1 MKHSILTLT
10 ILLPVLAAATASAQ
24 MASIRFAAPVNP
36 IAGLP
41 KLFPS
46 PMTGPLVGSGITLPS
61 LVPAL
66 TPSLSL
72 AAAAPLLPLR
82 MPTRGGQI
90 PVQPSRDNVVNPLRR
105 VMPGVVIRFT
115 GPASS
120 TNPGAAKPDASKERL
135 DGAFDGEGLPSKPIV
150 NMPGRKPVSS
160 GRHISLPE
168 WDLERELGI

>member
-1 MKHSILTLT
+1 MKHSFLTLT

-46 PMTGPLVGSGITLPS
+46 PMTGPLVGTGITLPS

-90 PVQPSRDNVVNPLRR
+90 PVQPSRDNVVNPLRS
-105 VMPGVVIRFT
+105 VMPGVVIRFDQSV
-115 GPASS
+115 SS
-120 TNPGAAKPDASKERL
+120 KPGAAKPDASKERL
-135 DGAFDGEGLPSKPIV
+135 DGAFDGEGLPSKPVV
-150 NMPGRKPVSS
+150 NLPGRKPVSS